1 MRTKHIN
8 KYLSNNGVFRASE
21 ENDELMIKS
30 EPLEILNSIDQ
41 PSDII
46 LIIETL
52 CKWLFPLYSEISDS
66 RKSDLINI
74 VIGNNPNLWEDEY
87 NDYINTPDDEKKE
100 SLNKKLRS
108 LLKEICLTPE
118 YYLS

>member
-1 MRTKHIN
+1 MRTKHIK
-8 KYLSNNGVFRASE
+8 KYFSNGGAYRASG
-21 ENDELMIKS
+21 ENGEFIIKS
-30 EPLEILNSIDQ
+30 EPLEILNSIDK

-46 LIIETL
+46 LIIDTL

-87 NDYINTPDDEKKE
+87 NDYINDPNDEKEE

-108 LLKEICLTPE
+108 LLQEICLTPE